1 MMAETVLVVDD
12 EESIRE
18 ILTTWLEDSGY
29 ETVTSSN
36 GIEALRELY
45 QHRPDL
51 VIADILMPEMDGYE
65 FCRLAREVSEAPI
78 MLLTALSKEHEK
90 VKGFDLTWVDPT
102 TGEERDSMMGF
113 EGTVA
118 DALVH
123 VGLEEPKRYR
133 GEITPD
139 TTKGPAD
146 QQRRRRAIDETNEE
160 SRETAHPP
168 NSPTRCPS
176 SPER

>member
-1 MMAETVLVVDD
+1 MADTVLVVDD

-78 MLLTALSKEHEK
+78 MLLTALSKEQEK
-90 VKGFDLTWVDPT
+90 VKGFDL
-102 TGEERDSMMGF
+102 G
-113 EGTVA
+113 A
-118 DALVH
+118 DDYVVKP
-123 VGLEEPKRYR
+123 VGM
-133 GEITPD
+133 
-139 TTKGPAD
+139 
-146 QQRRRRAIDETNEE
+146 
-160 SRETAHPP
+160 
-168 NSPTRCPS
+168 
-176 SPER
+176 